1 MMLDES
7 QNFCDKLSKLST
19 LFELSTLSQ
28 LSTFGFQV
36 YSQIVKYGSQGALV
50 KAWHSTA
57 KLRITFNVAV
67 EFVFSV

>member
-19 LFELSTLSQ
+19 
-28 LSTFGFQV
+28 FGCQV
-36 YSQIVKYGSQGALV
+36 YSQIVKYGALV

-67 EFVFSV
+67 ES